1 MLEEVDTILGD
12 FNCCGGSKKRS
23 LEEVMTEFDL
33 DDIGTTQHTHE
44 WGQHK
49 CRINRVF
56 TRDGGRPWAIKEGWG
71 CLSDHAAIGTKVK
84 LKDEKRIVLMKTDWR
99 KVEKYVE
106 TEKEKLEKGVGAREH

>member
-71 CLSDHAAIGTKVK
+71 CLSNHTAIGTKGK
-84 LKDEKRIVLMKTDWR
+84 LKDEKRIVLTKTD
-99 KVEKYVE
+99 
-106 TEKEKLEKGVGAREH
+106 